1 MISIFHQMLFEK
13 KLAIEMKNNGIFST
27 SGTDQP
33 SDNSGQDIQIEMKNL
48 LSVETFTTMHAQINQ
63 L

>member
-1 MISIFHQMLFEK
+1 MLFEK

-33 SDNSGQDIQIEMKNL
+33 SDNSAQDIQIEMKNL